1 MNQPRVRSF
10 HLFPTLLVFL
20 TAYDTPFWF
29 FIRFS
34 TNKRIMRIL
43 TVLILL
49 LNVQLVVGQKY
60 SNEFLN
66 IGVSARAQALGG
78 ATAASIDDVTA
89 GYWNPAGLAFVTQD
103 PQVSAMHTEWFA
115 GIGTYDYVGVAM
127 PLADGKRT
135 LGVSFIRFGIDDIPN
150 TLSLYESDGTINYDN
165 IVPFSAAD
173 YAFLVSYAQPV
184 GTKGLYLGGNVK
196 VVRRVIG
203 PFANSWGFGLDAGVQ
218 YRPNNKLRLGATIKD
233 FTNTFNAWR
242 FNFTDAEKETLSIT
256 DNEIPINSLEVTHPQ
271 IVLGAAYQMYFGDF
285 GVLAETN
292 INLFTDGQRNT
303 LVSANP
309 ISIDP
314 ILGAEF
320 SYKKFLFFRLGAN
333 YLQRETDLTGQEFW
347 GVHPNLGLG
356 MKIRK
361 LYIDY
366 AFTNVGESSD
376 NTFSHVISFK
386 LEVNRDYLKK
396 AMAR

>member
-1 MNQPRVRSF
+1 MRS
-10 HLFPTLLVFL
+10 
-20 TAYDTPFWF
+20 
-29 FIRFS
+29 
-34 TNKRIMRIL
+34 L
-43 TVLILL
+43 TVLIFLL
-49 LNVQLVVGQKY
+49 SVQLAFGQKY

-89 GYWNPAGLAFVTQD
+89 GFWNPAGLAFVTED

-115 GIGTYDYVGVAM
+115 GIGAYDYIGLAL

-173 YAFLVSYAQPV
+173 YALLLSYAQPV
-184 GTKGLYLGGNVK
+184 GNKGLYIGGSAK
-196 VVRRVIG
+196 VVRRIIG
-203 PFANSWGFGLDAGVQ
+203 PFANSWGFGLDVGVQ
-218 YRPNNKLRLGATIKD
+218 YRPNKNLRLGAMFKD
-233 FTNTFNAWR
+233 FSNTFNAWQ
-242 FNFTDAEKETLSIT
+242 FNFTEDEKEVLSLT
-256 DNEIPINSLEVTHPQ
+256 GNDIPINSLEVTNPQ
-271 IVLGAAYQMYFGDF
+271 IVLGAAYQMNFGDF
-285 GVLAETN
+285 GVMAETN
-292 INLFTDGQRNT
+292 FNLFTDGKRNT
-303 LVSANP
+303 LISANP

-314 ILGAEF
+314 ILGIEL
-320 SYKKFLFFRLGAN
+320 SYKKLLYFRMGAN
-333 YLQRETDLTGQEFW
+333 NLQKETDLTGQEFW

-356 MKIRK
+356 LKVRK

-376 NTFSHVISFK
+376 NTYSHVISFK
-386 LEVNRDYLKK
+386 LEINREYLKK
-396 AMAR
+396 ALAR